1 VRVSTAA
8 PDVVAALDLE
18 MGKYRTSRD
27 GEGRGAGVR
36 HPRLEE
42 LFREELNS
50 ILDFEITD
58 PRLEG
63 TRISMVELSRD
74 GSRARVW
81 VSWHADA
88 SGFASVAQS
97 ALVVEAAFERAAGFF
112 RGRLCEALPLKRMP
126 DLSFRLDPAT
136 SSEQLSDTLRDTRRG
151 ELETE

>member
-1 VRVSTAA
+1 
-8 PDVVAALDLE
+8 
-18 MGKYRTSRD
+18 MGKHRTSRG
-27 GEGRGAGVR
+27 GEHRGAGVR

-81 VSWHADA
+81 VSSRAEA
-88 SGFASVAQS
+88 NANANAGAQS
-97 ALVVEAAFERAAGFF
+97 ALVLELAFERAAGFF
-112 RGRLCEALPLKRMP
+112 RRRLCEALPLKRMP
-126 DLSFRLDPAT
+126 DLSFRLDPAA
-136 SSEQLSDTLRDTRRG
+136 SAGTLN
-151 ELETE
+151 ELDLD

>member
-1 VRVSTAA
+1 
-8 PDVVAALDLE
+8 
-18 MGKYRTSRD
+18 MGKQRTSRS

-50 ILDFEITD
+50 ILDFEVTD

-81 VSWHADA
+81 VSRHADA
-88 SGFASVAQS
+88 NAYASDAQS
-97 ALVVEAAFERAAGFF
+97 ALVLEAAFERAAGFF

-126 DLSFRLDPAT
+126 DLSFRLDPAAT
-136 SSEQLSDTLRDTRRG
+136 AESMNEM
-151 ELETE
+151 EPE

>member
-1 VRVSTAA
+1 
-8 PDVVAALDLE
+8 
-18 MGKYRTSRD
+18 MGKHRTSRD

-36 HPRLEE
+36 QPRLEE

-81 VSWHADA
+81 VSWRAEVNA
-88 SGFASVAQS
+88 SASTAQS
-97 ALVVEAAFERAAGFF
+97 ALVLELAFERAAGFF
-112 RGRLCEALPLKRMP
+112 RRRLCEALPLKRMP
-126 DLSFRLDPAT
+126 DLSFRLDPAAA
-136 SSEQLSDTLRDTRRG
+136 LGTLN
-151 ELETE
+151 ELELD

>member
-1 VRVSTAA
+1 
-8 PDVVAALDLE
+8 
-18 MGKYRTSRD
+18 MGKHRTSRD

-63 TRISMVELSRD
+63 TRISFVELSRD

-81 VSWHADA
+81 VSLGQAA
-88 SGFASVAQS
+88 SRASS
-97 ALVVEAAFERAAGFF
+97 AAELEAAFERASGFF

-126 DLSFRLDPAT
+126 DLSFRLDPAA
-136 SSEQLSDTLRDTRRG
+136 SADIG
-151 ELETE
+151 EILERES

>member
-1 VRVSTAA
+1 
-8 PDVVAALDLE
+8 
-18 MGKYRTSRD
+18 MGKHRTPRD

-88 SGFASVAQS
+88 NASASTAQN
-97 ALVVEAAFERAAGFF
+97 ALVLELAFERAAGFF
-112 RGRLCEALPLKRMP
+112 RRRLCEALPLKRMP
-126 DLSFRLDPAT
+126 DLSFRLDPAVAAE
-136 SSEQLSDTLRDTRRG
+136 SLN
-151 ELETE
+151 ELEPE

>member
-1 VRVSTAA
+1 
-8 PDVVAALDLE
+8 
-18 MGKYRTSRD
+18 MGKHRTSRD

-50 ILDFEITD
+50 ILDFETTD

-63 TRISMVELSRD
+63 TRISYVELSRD

-81 VSWHADA
+81 VSLQAESIRVA
-88 SGFASVAQS
+88 SA
-97 ALVVEAAFERAAGFF
+97 VELQAAFERAAGFF

-126 DLSFRLDPAT
+126 DLTFRLDPAA
-136 SSEQLSDTLRDTRRG
+136 SAELVNEMESE
-151 ELETE
+151 

>member
-1 VRVSTAA
+1 VRCEARGA
-8 PDVVAALDLE
+8 HGGAWRRRDWIFK
-18 MGKYRTSRD
+18 MGKHRMSRS

-81 VSWHADA
+81 VSVHAEAIANANA
-88 SGFASVAQS
+88 SFAQS
-97 ALVVEAAFERAAGFF
+97 ALVLELAFERAAGFF
-112 RGRLCEALPLKRMP
+112 RQRLCEALPLKRMP
-126 DLSFRLDPAT
+126 DLSFRLEPTAAA
-136 SSEQLSDTLRDTRRG
+136 EQLD
-151 ELETE
+151 ELELEQ

>member
-1 VRVSTAA
+1 
-8 PDVVAALDLE
+8 
-18 MGKYRTSRD
+18 MGKHRTSRD

-81 VSWHADA
+81 VSWRAEANAYA
-88 SGFASVAQS
+88 SEAQS
-97 ALVVEAAFERAAGFF
+97 ALVLEAAFERAAGFF

-126 DLSFRLDPAT
+126 DLSFRLDPAAAAELT
-136 SSEQLSDTLRDTRRG
+136 N
-151 ELETE
+151 ELETSSDGN

>member
-1 VRVSTAA
+1 MA
-8 PDVVAALDLE
+8 PSRLDFK
-18 MGKYRTSRD
+18 MGKHRTSRS
-27 GEGRGAGVR
+27 GEGRGGGVR

-81 VSWHADA
+81 VSWRVEANA
-88 SGFASVAQS
+88 SANANAGAQS
-97 ALVVEAAFERAAGFF
+97 ALVLELAFERAAGFF
-112 RGRLCEALPLKRMP
+112 RRRLCEALPLKRMP
-126 DLSFRLDPAT
+126 DLSFRLDPAAVG
-136 SSEQLSDTLRDTRRG
+136 TLN
-151 ELETE
+151 ELELE

>member
-1 VRVSTAA
+1 
-8 PDVVAALDLE
+8 
-18 MGKYRTSRD
+18 MGKHRTSRD

-81 VSWHADA
+81 ISFHPEAMGDANSTVS
-88 SGFASVAQS
+88 FAQS
-97 ALVVEAAFERAAGFF
+97 ALVLELAFERAAGFF
-112 RGRLCEALPLKRMP
+112 RRRLCEALPLKRMP
-126 DLSFRLDPAT
+126 DLSFRLAPAA
-136 SSEQLSDTLRDTRRG
+136 SAESVD
-151 ELETE
+151 ELESE

>member
-1 VRVSTAA
+1 
-8 PDVVAALDLE
+8 
-18 MGKYRTSRD
+18 MGKHRTSRD

-50 ILDFEITD
+50 ILDFETTD

-63 TRISMVELSRD
+63 TRISYVELSRD

-81 VSWHADA
+81 VSLQAA
-88 SGFASVAQS
+88 SIRVASAVE
-97 ALVVEAAFERAAGFF
+97 LEAAFERAAGFF

-126 DLSFRLDPAT
+126 DLSFRLDPAA
-136 SSEQLSDTLRDTRRG
+136 SAELVNEMESE
-151 ELETE
+151 

>member
-1 VRVSTAA
+1 
-8 PDVVAALDLE
+8 
-18 MGKYRTSRD
+18 MGKHRTSRD

-63 TRISMVELSRD
+63 TRISTVELSRD

-81 VSWHADA
+81 VSWRTELNVNPSA
-88 SGFASVAQS
+88 AQS
-97 ALVVEAAFERAAGFF
+97 ALVLELAFERAASFF
-112 RGRLCEALPLKRMP
+112 RRRLCEALPLKRMP
-126 DLSFRLDPAT
+126 DLSFRLDPAA
-136 SSEQLSDTLRDTRRG
+136 SVEALSELDV
-151 ELETE
+151 E